1 MASIMDEW
9 TTSAQKRFE
18 HILTNEAA
26 AVVHFKIPWFAL
38 CRIQETIVADLK
50 RAYQGRVSFFE
61 MNMEEYGETAKE
73 LEIQRV
79 PTLIIFSDGE
89 EIQRFVGLQS
99 ADVLEKAI
107 ESALKK

>member
-1 MASIMDEW
+1 MDEW
-9 TTSAQKRFE
+9 TTSTQKRFE
-18 HILTNEAA
+18 HILTSEAA

-38 CRIQETIVADLK
+38 CHIQETIVADLK
-50 RAYQGRVSFFE
+50 REYQGRVSFFE
-61 MNMEEYGETAKE
+61 MSMEEYGETAIE
-73 LEIQRV
+73 LGIQRV